1 MSNTNSLNQS
11 KPFLKYIGYMQAI
24 CIILVVAGHSL
35 HMYPDGHHGAST
47 LAYRLIYSF
56 HMPAFLFISGF
67 LFDYSSSKHI
77 GKIGG
82 VIRLIKVKAE
92 RLLIPFFVLTA
103 ITFVPRALLSGIADD
118 NIPLTWSAFMRA
130 FFFDDSLVLVYF
142 WFIQSLFLLSCI
154 MSIFYYLVAD
164 HGLILKNVTLVSL
177 AVFFIGVCF
186 FCPDLCSISLLS
198 IGKIL
203 ELGVFFVLGCLCGA
217 YRDKL
222 EILISHDIA
231 VATFAALWI
240 ASFNLFDGYMQ
251 CLLCGSFGIL
261 MTISF
266 SYFLQKHKIIVVDHL
281 VGANYMIFLL
291 SWYVNVVTQQ
301 ALSHVICMPWYC
313 YSILSLGFGLYLPW
327 LLYRYICMHQQYRC
341 VRFLT
346 FVLGQRV

>member
-77 GKIGG
+77 GKICG
-82 VIRLIKVKAE
+82 VIQLIKVKAE

-154 MSIFYYLVAD
+154 MSIF
-164 HGLILKNVTLVSL
+164 
-177 AVFFIGVCF
+177 FI
-186 FCPDLCSISLLS
+186 I
-198 IGKIL
+198 
-203 ELGVFFVLGCLCGA
+203 
-217 YRDKL
+217 
-222 EILISHDIA
+222 
-231 VATFAALWI
+231 
-240 ASFNLFDGYMQ
+240 
-251 CLLCGSFGIL
+251 
-261 MTISF
+261 
-266 SYFLQKHKIIVVDHL
+266 
-281 VGANYMIFLL
+281 
-291 SWYVNVVTQQ
+291 
-301 ALSHVICMPWYC
+301 
-313 YSILSLGFGLYLPW
+313 
-327 LLYRYICMHQQYRC
+327 
-341 VRFLT
+341 
-346 FVLGQRV
+346 